1 MGVTVATAAP
11 RGRPMPRILAVLGTA
26 LEAAWSHRVA
36 WLFGAAA
43 FMLRGGIFVLLAPL
57 IVVPSPVEIRLMI
70 GGNLGTTGFSP
81 ALLVAILAF
90 AIAMTLLLMLVLYAI
105 SWLELWSF
113 QRVART
119 PLAAGVDERKVVS
132 RVFSI
137 QAGGL
142 SALALATIPLAISA
156 INVSYRELVSPT
168 GTGPLYDRIVSGV
181 QGPLLLLVA
190 AIVIVEAVSAV
201 LSRRVLA
208 QEFRIAPAGGRRW
221 RPLVAAVGWLV
232 TLGALLPSLWALNLA
247 ATSVKQTLAGF
258 ESPDLAAVAV
268 ALLGLGLAWALAIV
282 LTGFSS
288 ALRGALWTVQELG

>member
-1 MGVTVATAAP
+1 MGVVVTTVSG
-11 RGRPMPRILAVLGTA
+11 GRAMPRILAVMGTA
-26 LEAAWSHRVA
+26 WEAAFRQRAV
-36 WLFGAAA
+36 WLFGAAS
-43 FMLRGGIFVLLAPL
+43 FMLRGGIFVLLVPL
-57 IVVPSPVEIRLMI
+57 IVVPSPVEIRLMV
-70 GGNLGTTGFSP
+70 GGNLGTSGFSP

-90 AIAMTLLLMLVLYAI
+90 AIAMTLLLMLVLYGL
-105 SWLELWSF
+105 SWLEVWSF
-113 QRVART
+113 QRVNPP
-119 PLAAGVDERKVVS
+119 PLAAEVNERKVVS

-137 QAGGL
+137 QAAAL
-142 SALALATIPLAISA
+142 SALALATIPLAVSA
-156 INVSYRELVSPT
+156 INVSYRELVAPT
-168 GTGPLYDRIVSGV
+168 GTGPLYDRIVAGV
-181 QGPLLLLVA
+181 HGPLLLLVA